1 MMIGLGKGRGLNPCV
16 PQDAHVQMLWM
27 PISTRVAEAASGEE
41 GEQHCRRYY
50 TDTMPHFEIPFAGS
64 MIFELIRNKK
74 ASFLNCN
81 DCCCGLADRAWDCS
95 WRRLYAGRSPTN
107 A

>member
-1 MMIGLGKGRGLNPCV
+1 MMIGLGKGRGLNSCV

-50 TDTMPHFEIPFAGS
+50 TDTMPHFEIPFAG
-64 MIFELIRNKK
+64 FHD
-74 ASFLNCN
+74 F
-81 DCCCGLADRAWDCS
+81 
-95 WRRLYAGRSPTN
+95 
-107 A
+107 